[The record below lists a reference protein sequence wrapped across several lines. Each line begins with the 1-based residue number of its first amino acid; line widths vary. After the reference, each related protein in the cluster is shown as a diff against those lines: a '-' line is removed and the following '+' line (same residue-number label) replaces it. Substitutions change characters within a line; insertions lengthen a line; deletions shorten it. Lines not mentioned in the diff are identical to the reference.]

1 MGFEEEER
9 KGGGSWRE
17 VEVWRIVFHNGNVL
31 NILNAN
37 IKKPRRE
44 SSDRSNLTYMVGKKY
59 VFHCRRTDEIIGANT
74 SGNV

>member
-44 SSDRSNLTYMVGKKY
+44 SSDSQEQFDLYGRKKIR
-59 VFHCRRTDEIIGANT
+59 V
-74 SGNV
+74 SL